1 MGINRGGDVGKKG
14 VGNFGKNRDTR
25 VVRKNTSRG
34 KGNPTWIL
42 GKRLRCLVATSAE
55 LKTKRIRCQSNIK
68 SSSVT

>member
-34 KGNPTWIL
+34 KGNPAWI
-42 GKRLRCLVATSAE
+42 
-55 LKTKRIRCQSNIK
+55 
-68 SSSVT
+68 